1 MQFWIQWWTLALLF
15 NLWEWCFLNRNIS
28 VQPFHDMRIML
39 GRPECMRLKFL
50 LLKMERLLIHT
61 PVYSVCN
68 KGNFWNRVLV
78 GRYKE
83 ENRYATL
90 ISIPPSFPW
99 PECMIKRGR
108 FNTWYDICIKVCIIK
123 DSCLN
128 CVFILHIL
136 RVESLIGRKEQIIIL
151 FELLM

>member
-1 MQFWIQWWTLALLF
+1 MRAVLSFWRLFYAAIPIPWQKENAWFLAWVNVLQGV
-15 NLWEWCFLNRNIS
+15 FLNFCFWKWRDS
-28 VQPFHDMRIML
+28 VFAQL
-39 GRPECMRLKFL
+39 
-50 LLKMERLLIHT
+50 
-61 PVYSVCN
+61 YSVCN
-68 KGNFWNRVLV
+68 RGNFCKRVLV
-78 GRYKE
+78 GSMKNSTSPR
-83 ENRYATL
+83 
-90 ISIPPSFPW
+90 

-136 RVESLIGRKEQIIIL
+136 RVESLIGRKEQIIIIL